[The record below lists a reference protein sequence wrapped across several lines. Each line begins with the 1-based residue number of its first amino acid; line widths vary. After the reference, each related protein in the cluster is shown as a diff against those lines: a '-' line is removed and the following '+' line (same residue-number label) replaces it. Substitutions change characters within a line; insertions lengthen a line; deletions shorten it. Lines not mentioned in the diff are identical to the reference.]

1 MLSDLQRHQGETAEA
16 LTLARKARTVFE
28 RLIADHPD
36 HTSFPLD
43 LAKSHNTIGRLLK
56 RTGDSA
62 EALRSFQR
70 PSICWRANRISTPQS
85 RYNLACN
92 AALCVSLIGSNDQSK
107 GNGSPANELSK
118 GDQLR
123 QRIYGDRAISSLRR
137 AIAGG
142 FLDADLLQSN
152 ADFDSIRHRSDFQAL
167 VKEVEDKPAT
177 AGK

>member
-1 MLSDLQRHQGETAEA
+1 M
-16 LTLARKARTVFE
+16 ARKARTLFE
-28 RLIADHPD
+28 RLIADHPE

-70 PSICWRANRISTPQS
+70 AIDLLESQSHLDPQS

-107 GNGSPANELSK
+107 GNSSPANELSK

-142 FLDADLLQSN
+142 FLDSDLLQTN
-152 ADFDSIRHRSDFQAL
+152 TDFDSIRHRPNFQAL